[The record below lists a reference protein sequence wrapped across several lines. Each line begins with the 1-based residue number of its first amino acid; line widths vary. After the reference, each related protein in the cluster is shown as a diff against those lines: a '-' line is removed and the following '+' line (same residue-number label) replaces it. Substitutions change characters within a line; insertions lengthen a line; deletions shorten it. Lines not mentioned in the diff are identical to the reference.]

1 MRARNFKFHRADLKS
16 HVARC
21 RDFRSTTYGLM
32 GSDEVLMER
41 NPRPVEDIAECPDG
55 SRRRRGESKS
65 WKSNAVLETARV
77 LICCRSVGSA

>member
-1 MRARNFKFHRADLKS
+1 
-16 HVARC
+16 
-21 RDFRSTTYGLM
+21 
-32 GSDEVLMER
+32 MER

-77 LICCRSVGSA
+77 LICCRSVGSAWWTTSTLWTATRWQS